1 MRQAQAPTV
10 SIVVPVRNEARNLE
24 VVLPGLPAVHEVILV
39 DGWSVDDS
47 IEAARRIL
55 PEIKVVRQTR
65 RGKGNALACG
75 FEAATGDIIVT
86 FDADGSAD
94 PAEIPAFVAAL
105 LGGAHYAKGSRFHAQ
120 GEVRGSSNDITGLRR
135 LGNAALSKVAN
146 ALFDTHFSDL
156 CYGYN
161 AFWRAILPVLDLPA
175 TGTSSDAKVC
185 DMYWGD
191 GFEIET
197 VINCRVAAAN
207 LRIAEVPS
215 VERRRI
221 FGHTNLRTFS
231 DGSRVLRTL
240 VAERWRMRT
249 PGTGQCAEVVTGV
262 PEAKQSQPQL
272 VEDSFAGLGGT
283 RPCTPT
289 LVWPNRR
296 PRRASRR
303 GDAIGTASHG
313 SRRSKAHI
321 AGAPLASM
329 SSDVDIA
336 SRDRVVN
343 VGTPTCTN
351 NARGLAGN

>member
-1 MRQAQAPTV
+1 LRQAQAPTV

-47 IEAARRIL
+47 VETARRIL
-55 PEIKVVRQTR
+55 PEIKVIRQTR

-94 PAEIPAFVAAL
+94 PTEIPAFVAAL

-120 GEVRGSSNDITGLRR
+120 GDVRGSSNDLTGLRR
-135 LGNAALSKVAN
+135 LGNAALNKIAN
-146 ALFDTHFSDL
+146 ALFGTNFSDL

-161 AFWRAILPVLDLPA
+161 AFWRAILPVLDLPPA
-175 TGTSSDAKVC
+175 EESSSTKVF

-221 FGHTNLRTFS
+221 FGQTNLRTFS

-240 VAERWRMRT
+240 VAERWRMRR
-249 PGTGQCAEVVTGV
+249 GQCAEVVTGV
-262 PEAKQSQPQL
+262 PEAQQSQPQL
-272 VEDSFAGLGGT
+272 VADPFAALGGA

-296 PRRASRR
+296 PRRAIRR

-313 SRRSKAHI
+313 SRRSKAHV

-343 VGTPTCTN
+343 VGTPTCMN
-351 NARGLAGN
+351 NARGPASI